1 MPHWMMTGRFSK
13 DNVTSIEN
21 TKARGKE
28 WPRLPVLSFPLCHW
42 SIQFWD
48 LRAPSL
54 LSSRSL
60 SLLNELKKEISLRLL
75 LYLIS
80 WVKLHYGRFFRDP
93 MPRGGG
99 GGGTLDFKWRQEII
113 MISLWQGWSNG
124 DKNQNPK
131 KSIGLPTKTPKIQ
144 CRKKKPGDKC
154 DRWDTIFKMN
164 WSVVTLRHT
173 AHYCLIVY

>member
-1 MPHWMMTGRFSK
+1 MPHWMMIGRFSK

-75 LYLIS
+75 YIWSFGSNCIMGVFLETQCL
-80 WVKLHYGRFFRDP
+80 GE
-93 MPRGGG
+93 G

-124 DKNQNPK
+124 DKSQNPK

-154 DRWDTIFKMN
+154 DRWDTNFKMN
-164 WSVVTLRHT
+164 WSVVTLRDT